1 MTEVFTP
8 VATLKRRIVGMREWK
23 VSIEE
28 LIESERA
35 GIAAWRSIKG
45 RHPADAVTLG
55 YCVDGLAEAASVGY
69 ALWALGQ

>member
-1 MTEVFTP
+1 
-8 VATLKRRIVGMREWK
+8 

-45 RHPADAVTLG
+45 RHPGDAITLG
-55 YCVDGLAEAASVGY
+55 YCVDGLAEAAER
-69 ALWALGQ
+69 LGTLQELRHYTTKDEPNATTNGGHE

>member
-1 MTEVFTP
+1 
-8 VATLKRRIVGMREWK
+8 MREWK